1 MAKKKEVEEKVD
13 VTVEE
18 TEGANELATAVDY
31 NYPDIIR
38 TALLKTDRDGVLW
51 AMIRTKYRNV

>member
-1 MAKKKEVEEKVD
+1 MAKKETVD

-18 TEGANELATAVDY
+18 TEGANELATAVEY

-38 TALLKTDRDGVLW
+38 SALLKTNRDGVLDLISY
-51 AMIRTKYRNV
+51 MREI